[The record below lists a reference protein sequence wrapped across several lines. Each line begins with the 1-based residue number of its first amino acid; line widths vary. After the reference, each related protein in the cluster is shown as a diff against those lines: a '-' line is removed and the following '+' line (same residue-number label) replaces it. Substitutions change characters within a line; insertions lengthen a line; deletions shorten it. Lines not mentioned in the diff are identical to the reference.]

1 MYYYTILDLAEEK
14 TVMTLL
20 IIPRV
25 LTLAKLAIYSQQ
37 EIVFTDMI

>member
-1 MYYYTILDLAEEK
+1 VEEK
-14 TVMTLL
+14 MVMMLL

-37 EIVFTDMI
+37 EIVFTDMT

>member
-1 MYYYTILDLAEEK
+1 MVEEK

-25 LTLAKLAIYSQQ
+25 LTLAKLAIYNQQ
-37 EIVFTDMI
+37 EIVFTDMT